1 MPRRAHHSH
10 DDVVGVLTDVP
21 EEACLPQAEIDR
33 AAVVSKVRATVV
45 CNVPFMVERSILRVR
60 SSYYYY

>member
-1 MPRRAHHSH
+1 M
-10 DDVVGVLTDVP
+10 
-21 EEACLPQAEIDR
+21 PQAEIDR

-60 SSYYYY
+60 TTYYYYYQILYLLHQSCTGT